1 MSSKFTDMTEEREGR
16 VLWDVG
22 GVSPPARL
30 PSSQSWQTLSTETDL
45 TFTIIYSICL
55 GMQSVYCFDQ
65 ILEVVHSHY
74 FMTKCIIYSHNSK
87 IHGVEVYTL
96 FLLFWSVLRR
106 FSFIENII
114 KLLWFYP
121 VIIKKHTIIY
131 NTKYM
136 QQQDI
141 FHGWSNETD
150 SMRYMLMHCS

>member
-45 TFTIIYSICL
+45 TFTIIYSRCL

-106 FSFIENII
+106 FSFIEDII

-121 VIIKKHTIIY
+121 VIIKKTYYHLQYQVYAT
-131 NTKYM
+131 T
-136 QQQDI
+136 
-141 FHGWSNETD
+141 
-150 SMRYMLMHCS
+150 RYIPWLI